1 MRRLVMEKVKL
12 TSVKVQIKEQYKFKK
27 TCLENDMNFQ
37 KLVNRALYLY
47 NSVKK
52 FKDQIEKTIISGLA
66 NIYNSQE
73 LDLGLKL
80 KNLDLLGFI
89 DNMKKTNQDNINI
102 LKASDS
108 KIYYKKLNKK
118 RKKKENK
125 NIV

>member
-1 MRRLVMEKVKL
+1 MKL
-12 TSVKVQIKEQYKFKK
+12 KIFF
-27 TCLENDMNFQ
+27 N
-37 KLVNRALYLY
+37 
-47 NSVKK
+47 
-52 FKDQIEKTIISGLA
+52 KDGGNK